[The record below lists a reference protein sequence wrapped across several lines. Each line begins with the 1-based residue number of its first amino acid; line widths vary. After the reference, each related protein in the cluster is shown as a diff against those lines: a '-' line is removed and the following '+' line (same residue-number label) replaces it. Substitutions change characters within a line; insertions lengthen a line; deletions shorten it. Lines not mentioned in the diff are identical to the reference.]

1 MKKRISKSGVVT
13 ALVTLVVLLAIFNV
27 CTFAIPFNKVDLT
40 VHYTI
45 YGCAEFVIIAQMLL
59 IIFQLFLEEKPNQK
73 IIGLPILYFGY
84 ITLVIQLVCT
94 LIFYL
99 TNAYVALPL
108 WVVILVECLVI
119 GFGIIQVAL
128 GFFFKHRNE
137 DYHEN
142 FANTKFMDEF
152 RCRLKALCQINKN
165 ENIVKVLDDLLDT
178 ALGSDPVTNE
188 KTLDSESEL
197 LSLLQE
203 LDETIKD
210 GSEEEARLVI
220 ERTKNTLLERNVMC
234 KAGK

>member
-1 MKKRISKSGVVT
+1 MKKRISKSGVIT
-13 ALVTLVVLLAIFNV
+13 AIVALVVLLAIFNV
-27 CTFAIPFNKVDLT
+27 CTFAIPFNRINLT

-45 YGCAEFVIIAQMLL
+45 YGCTEFVIIAQMLL

-84 ITLVIQLVCT
+84 LTLVIQLVCT
-94 LIFYL
+94 FIFYL
-99 TNAYVALPL
+99 TNAYVTLPL
-108 WVVILVECLVI
+108 WIVILVECLVI

-128 GFFFKHRNE
+128 GFFFKRRNE
-137 DYHEN
+137 DYHES

-152 RCRLKALCQINKN
+152 KCRLKALCQINKN
-165 ENIVKVLDDLLDT
+165 ENIVKALHDLLDT

-210 GSEEEARLVI
+210 GSEEDARLVI
-220 ERTKNTLLERNVMC
+220 EKTKNTLLERNVLC